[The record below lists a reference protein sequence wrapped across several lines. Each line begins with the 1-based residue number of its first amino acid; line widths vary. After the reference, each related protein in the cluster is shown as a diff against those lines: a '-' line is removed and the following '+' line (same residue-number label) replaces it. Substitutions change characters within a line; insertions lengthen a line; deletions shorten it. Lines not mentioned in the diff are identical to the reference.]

1 MRENSVKGRLEMS
14 AATITAELCAER
26 FGTVLRRW
34 TSDMRNASKRI
45 GRVIDADPRV
55 VENYI
60 YGRHCP
66 PAAKLI
72 ELMAEC
78 DDLANEVNRLVA
90 ERRASR
96 GGR

>member
-1 MRENSVKGRLEMS
+1 MRRKSAGVRLKMQT
-14 AATITAELCAER
+14 ANITAELCAER

-34 TSDMRNASKRI
+34 CGDMRNASKRVA
-45 GRVIDADPRV
+45 RRIDADPRV

-78 DDLANEVNRLVA
+78 EELATEVNRLVA
-90 ERRASR
+90 ERRAAR
-96 GGR
+96 GE

>member
-1 MRENSVKGRLEMS
+1 MRNQNAKVRLEMS
-14 AATITAELCAER
+14 GSTLTADICAER
-26 FGTVLRRW
+26 FGNVLRRW
-34 TSDMRNASKRI
+34 TGDMRNAAKRL
-45 GRVIDADPRV
+45 GRRISSDPRV

-78 DDLANEVNRLVA
+78 DELAQEVNRLVA
-90 ERRASR
+90 ERRAAR
-96 GGR
+96 GN

>member
-1 MRENSVKGRLEMS
+1 MGIHRKRVRLEMH
-14 AATITAELCAER
+14 AAITAEDCAER
-26 FGTVLRRW
+26 FGTILRRH
-34 TSDMRNASKRI
+34 TGDMRNASKRLARKI
-45 GRVIDADPRV
+45 GADPRV

-78 DDLANEVNRLVA
+78 ADLAEEVNRLVA
-90 ERRASR
+90 QRRAARS
-96 GGR
+96 GD

>member
-1 MRENSVKGRLEMS
+1 MRKGSAGIRLKMQ
-14 AATITAELCAER
+14 AASITAELCAER

-34 TSDMRNASKRI
+34 TGDMRNASKRI
-45 GRVIDADPRV
+45 GRKISADPRV

-78 DDLANEVNRLVA
+78 DELADEVNRLVA
-90 ERRASR
+90 ERKAARSET
-96 GGR
+96 